1 MHGKRSPFFGS
12 PSRTGSLGRSGSLNR
27 SGSLSRSGSRG
38 GWLALGTLGLASM
51 TAASGRAE
59 AQAAD
64 VPVPRVTAADRAR
77 AFPDLGGMDVR
88 KSMPNNPYESYLL
101 VDQLEQATG
110 KAGAATWDMT
120 AWTGRNFNRLWLRSE
135 GDRQSGDTER
145 AELQVLYGRT
155 IAPWWDLVGGVRED
169 FRPSP
174 SRGWAAFGIQGLAP
188 YRFDLEATAFAGS
201 GGRAAARVK
210 AEYELLMTERWVL
223 QPHVEL
229 NWYAQDEPRYALGAG
244 FATAEVGLR
253 LRYEFRHR
261 VAPYVGVVAESK
273 HGATA
278 RYARAEGAEARD
290 TRYVFGV
297 RFWF

>member
-1 MHGKRSPFFGS
+1 MDGER
-12 PSRTGSLGRSGSLNR
+12 
-27 SGSLSRSGSRG
+27 LSKIGYVAVG
-38 GWLALGTLGLASM
+38 LALF
-51 TAASGRAE
+51 AAVNVQAH
-59 AQAAD
+59 AQSPKA
-64 VPVPRVTAADRAR
+64 PVPPVTAAERAK

-88 KSMPNNPYESYLL
+88 KSMPNNPYESYVL
-101 VDQLEQATG
+101 VDQLEQSTG
-110 KAGAATWDMT
+110 DGGVASWDVT

-135 GDRQSGDTER
+135 GDRQGADTER
-145 AELQVLYGRT
+145 AELQVLYGRA
-155 IAPWWDLVGGVRED
+155 IAPWWDIVGGVRED

-210 AEYELLMTERWVL
+210 AEYELLMTERLVL

-229 NWYAQDEPRYALGAG
+229 NWYAQDEPKYALGAG
-244 FATAEVGLR
+244 FATAELGLR

-261 VAPYVGVVAESK
+261 VAPYVGIVHESK

-278 RYARAEGAEARD
+278 RYARAEGADARD

-297 RFWF
+297 RCWF